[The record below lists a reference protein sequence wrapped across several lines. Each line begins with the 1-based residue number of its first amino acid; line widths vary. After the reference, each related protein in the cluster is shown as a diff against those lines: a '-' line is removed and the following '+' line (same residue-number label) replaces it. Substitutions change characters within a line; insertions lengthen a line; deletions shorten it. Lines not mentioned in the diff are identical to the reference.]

1 MNNNDNN
8 LFGGSDKNLMVS
20 SFQTTGTWYMELTL
34 ILTKLHP
41 CNTASTIPATNEAQF
56 RLPVQGQN
64 DKLNKN

>member
-1 MNNNDNN
+1 MN
-8 LFGGSDKNLMVS
+8 
-20 SFQTTGTWYMELTL
+20 LTL

-64 DKLNKN
+64 DRSIKLRIIHAAKKK